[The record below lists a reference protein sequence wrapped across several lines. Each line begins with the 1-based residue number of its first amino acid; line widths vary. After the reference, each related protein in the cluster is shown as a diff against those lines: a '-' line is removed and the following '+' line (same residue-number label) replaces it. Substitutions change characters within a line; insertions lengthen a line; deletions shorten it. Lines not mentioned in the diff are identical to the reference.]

1 MSRQLNQ
8 KYVGSIMSYEELY
21 TSKTLRFLEAGD
33 SHEPKYAILGVPY
46 DGTSTFRPG
55 SRFAPNVIREAS
67 VNIETYSL
75 RAGLDASK
83 LAIKDVGNLNVAQD
97 VCETLRRLSVVLEE
111 QLSKGL
117 KTVIFGGEHTLTLGA
132 VEAVSKRGEFTV
144 ICFDAHMD
152 LRDEYLGSKINHATV
167 MRRISEK
174 LGVGRIIEIGVRA
187 FSEEEVNYAKK
198 SGLKF
203 LTSLDVARRFDR
215 VLEEVEKWSRNA
227 GRVYVTIDLDV
238 LDPSQAP
245 GVANPEPEGLTMTQL
260 LDIIWAICN
269 TEIVAADIVE
279 LTPPYDDGI
288 TAIQAAKI
296 AAEIL
301 CFIEAKNL

>member
-1 MSRQLNQ
+1 
-8 KYVGSIMSYEELY
+8 MSYEELY
-21 TSKTLRFLEAGD
+21 TSKTLRFLEVGD
-33 SHEPKYAILGVPY
+33 VYKPKYAILGAPY

-83 LAIKDVGNLNVAQD
+83 LAIKDIGNLNVAQD
-97 VCETLRRLSVVLEE
+97 VYETLRRLSIVLEE

-117 KTVIFGGEHTLTLGA
+117 KTVILGGEHTLTLGA
-132 VEAVSKRGEFTV
+132 VEAASKIGELAV

-152 LRDEYLGSKINHATV
+152 FRDEYLSSKVNHATV
-167 MRRISEK
+167 MRRVSEK
-174 LGVGRIIEIGVRA
+174 IGVDRVMEIGVRA
-187 FSEEEVNYAKK
+187 FSEEELNYAKQ

-203 LTSLDVARRFDR
+203 LTSLDIGRKLDH
-215 VLEEVEKWSRNA
+215 VLEEVGKWSRNV
-227 GRVYVTIDLDV
+227 GRVYITIDLDV

-245 GVANPEPEGLTMTQL
+245 GVANPEPEGLTVTQL
-260 LDIIWAICN
+260 LDIIWTSCNAEIAAI
-269 TEIVAADIVE
+269 DIVE
-279 LTPPYDDGI
+279 FTPLYDDGI

-296 AAEIL
+296 ATEIL